1 MRVILKTAD
10 DDNVDVETD
19 RAEEHGERWC
29 LGAHTPATTERLRV
43 GARAFYH
50 LTVTFDAGPPAGERE
65 RQLLKAFGKVSSE
78 KSLAALSSPF
88 CSQKVVALGF

>member
-1 MRVILKTAD
+1 MQHVVKIQYPKFSNFWQYLAKMKVILKTAD

-65 RQLLKAFGKVSSE
+65 RDSS
-78 KSLAALSSPF
+78 
-88 CSQKVVALGF
+88 